1 MTNDTCLPPAEVLID
16 HLPMDGAFNMALDEA
31 LLELAAEREHSIVRI
46 YRWSEPTVSLGCFQ
60 ARTGPVPPQFRLLPT
75 VRRLSGG
82 GAILHDQE
90 LTYSVV
96 LPAQHAARHNPSG
109 LYATVHGALIRLLGD
124 CGAAAALRA
133 DHDVRLAA
141 IRDAA
146 NAATSPATAEP
157 FLCFLRGDPNDVV
170 HGTGSKIIGSAQRRR
185 RGVILQH
192 GSILL
197 RTSAL
202 AADLPGIQDLVPNF
216 LLAEFTERLPAAVAA
231 AVADR
236 WTVRDV
242 TAAELQRAE
251 DIRGRS
257 A

>member
-1 MTNDTCLPPAEVLID
+1 MTDATCLPSAEVLID
-16 HLPMDGAFNMALDEA
+16 RLPMDGAFNMALDEA
-31 LLELAAEREHSIVRI
+31 LLELAAEREYSVVRI

-60 ARTGPVPPQFRLLPT
+60 ARTSPVPHRFQSLPT

-96 LPAQHAARHNPSG
+96 LPARHAARHNPSG
-109 LYATVHGALIRLLGD
+109 LYAAIHRALIVLLGD

-133 DHDVRLAA
+133 DHDLRQAA
-141 IRDAA
+141 LREAA
-146 NAATSPATAEP
+146 SAAPPEPATEP

-170 HGTGSKIIGSAQRRR
+170 HVSGTKIIGSAQRRR

-202 AADLPGIQDLVPNF
+202 ATDLPGIQDLVPTF
-216 LLAEFTERLPAAVAA
+216 LLAEFTDRLPVAVAA
-231 AVADR
+231 AVADQ
-236 WTVRDV
+236 WTVREANS
-242 TAAELQRAE
+242 TELQRAE
-251 DIRGRS
+251 DIRVRS